1 MLAPELLPSRHCWIF
16 SSYPST
22 LAAVESRV
30 DDSCAAVGHVTHFVS
45 FPRPGLYCPDVF
57 NVVVITPYTCN
68 IVVEVNFRLLQV

>member
-1 MLAPELLPSRHCWIF
+1 
-16 SSYPST
+16 
-22 LAAVESRV
+22 
-30 DDSCAAVGHVTHFVS
+30 VTHFVS